1 MVVDWPVPE
10 NDNILDGM
18 WLVGDDIKAGVYR
31 TVPTGRC
38 YWARLSGLSG
48 GFDDLIANDNI
59 DAPSYVEILPTD
71 KAFQSVRCGTWTK
84 VEE

>member
-38 YWARLSGLSG
+38 YWPRLSGLSG